1 METRA
6 SSVKIPGKRK
16 AKRREPLFPRRSSIT
31 GVVPEAENRSEV
43 SRLRS
48 REAVAVLASRRL
60 LESQNGVRAVKALN

>member
-16 AKRREPLFPRRSSIT
+16 AMRREPLFPRRSSIT
-31 GVVPEAENRSEV
+31 GVGPEAETQSEV

-48 REAVAVLASRRL
+48 REAVAVLASRFG
-60 LESQNGVRAVKALN
+60 QP